1 MKTTNNPFRSLSRPL
16 IMAHRGDQTVSP
28 ENTLL
33 SLKNA
38 ALLELDVIE
47 TDIRMTR
54 DNELILFH
62 DETLERTTNATGRVI
77 DYTLE
82 ELQEIDLGYWF
93 TLDGGKTYPA
103 RGKKWSVVTLRQA
116 FELFP
121 DILFNLDIKNEEP
134 EAVKLLAEII
144 RDYKREKRVMVG
156 SFHHKQLKRFRKNLP
171 EVLTSA
177 SPFEVR
183 TFLIGLRLHLER
195 FLNPNYAAF
204 QVPISHNKTKIVT
217 PRFVKAAH
225 EKNIA
230 VHVWVIDDRLTME
243 YLIRIGVDGFFTNDV
258 WLLMEVLQDKGLM

>member
-1 MKTTNNPFRSLSRPL
+1 
-16 IMAHRGDQTVSP
+16 MAHRGDQTVSP
-28 ENTLL
+28 ENTLI

-47 TDIRMTR
+47 TDVRMTKDR
-54 DNELILFH
+54 ELILFH
-62 DETLERTTNATGRVI
+62 DETLDRTTNVKGRVI
-77 DYTLE
+77 EYTLD
-82 ELQEIDLGYWF
+82 ELQKIDLGYWF
-93 TLDGGKTYPA
+93 TLDGGKTFPA
-103 RGKKWSVVTLRQA
+103 RGKKWSVVTLKQA

-134 EAVKLLAEII
+134 EASELLAKII
-144 RDYKREKRVMVG
+144 KEYGRERKVMVG
-156 SFHHKQLKRFRKNLP
+156 SFHHKQIKYFRRLMP

-177 SPFEVR
+177 SPKEVR
-183 TFLIGLRLHLER
+183 TFLIALKFHLEK

-204 QVPISHNKTKIVT
+204 QVPVSYNSTKIVT

-230 VHVWVIDDRLTME
+230 VHVWVVNDRLTME
-243 YLIRIGVDGFFTNDV
+243 YLIKTGVDGIFTDDV